1 MRPEARKYL
10 HDIVEAGERIA
21 SFTLGKTLEDYELDV
36 LLRSAVER
44 QFEIIGEALAQLAHL
59 DEAAAAQIS
68 EHRRIISFRNILIH
82 GYTQVDDRIV
92 WDIVQPKLPGL
103 RRDVAELLDT
113 IRQAG
118 DQALFVEAARSRRG
132 DK

>member
-10 HDIVEAGERIA
+10 HDIV
-21 SFTLGKTLEDYELDV
+21 
-36 LLRSAVER
+36 
-44 QFEIIGEALAQLAHL
+44 
-59 DEAAAAQIS
+59 EAAAAQIS

-82 GYTQVDDRIV
+82 GYTQVDHRIV

-118 DQALFVEAARSRRG
+118 DQALLVEAARSRRG
-132 DK
+132 DKLA